1 MVDSDF
7 QVDELIHEKGKQ
19 YGHPRKFMT
28 QLAKAWGGLIDV
40 ELTAQQVSIMMVMFK
55 SVRLFNDPSNEDTKI
70 DIQGYL
76 KIEDMLDHFDKDED
90 FYENLSNKT
99 GSI

>member
-28 QLAKAWGGLIDV
+28 QLAKAWGGLIDGN
-40 ELTAQQVSIMMVMFK
+40 LTLVM
-55 SVRLFNDPSNEDTKI
+55 EM
-70 DIQGYL
+70 
-76 KIEDMLDHFDKDED
+76 IE
-90 FYENLSNKT
+90 
-99 GSI
+99 